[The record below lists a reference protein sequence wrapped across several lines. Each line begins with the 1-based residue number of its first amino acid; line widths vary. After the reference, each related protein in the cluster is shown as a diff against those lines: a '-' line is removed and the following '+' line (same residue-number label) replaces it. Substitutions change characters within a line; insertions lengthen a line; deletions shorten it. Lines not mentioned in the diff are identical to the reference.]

1 MSKLILVTRKSDN
14 KKMYVNTANICVVRP
29 HPWDETATIIQF
41 SGSDE
46 NYIEVLES
54 SDTVANMMEG

>member
-1 MSKLILVTRKSDN
+1 MSKLFLVTRKIDG
-14 KKMYVNTANICVVRP
+14 KKMYVNTANVCVVCP
-29 HPWDETATIIQF
+29 CYLDETTTIIQF